1 MKGVTGQLPSRR
13 RAYAALLL
21 AAACLLPALM
31 VSPAMA
37 RQGFAA
43 ITVDARSGRVLY
55 AHNADAPRIPASI
68 TKVMTIYELFTEIRR
83 GRYTLSSKLVMTR
96 DAARRPPS
104 KLYIKPGRT
113 FTVDQAIR
121 ALITKSA
128 NDVAAA
134 VAANI
139 SGSES
144 AFARRMTRTAR
155 RLGMTRTTF
164 RNASGL
170 PTPPNV
176 STARDLATLALRIQ
190 RDFPKL
196 YRKYF
201 AIKHFRH
208 GRRVYRNHN
217 RLLWRVAGMD
227 GLKTGYTRA
236 AGFNLAASVRRDGR
250 RIVAVVLGAPTSR
263 ARNATMARLIE
274 RTFRTRRLTRGVR
287 IAALAGRPPGLAAAW
302 RARPPVRV
310 AHAKAAAKPAIRPQR
325 RPAELAR
332 RHQAAPRPKARQVL
346 SAGTAGHDDA
356 ALRALAATTALPP
369 LNAARRPASAPAA
382 KKAKRVIARTTPPP
396 PADAKLVAA
405 VTPDAP
411 PAVMPGEAANT
422 IVIAKTNHD
431 ARPAHLR
438 TEQGA
443 ALVKSVRP
451 SPNASEPA
459 PAAALVKTVETRLPD
474 AAPTAP
480 RRPAASARKAAPPP
494 TDSWMIQLGAFPAEE
509 GAKTALREVR
519 RRHARALRGKT
530 PFTMV
535 FRKNNNVYYRARFAG
550 FDRKSALRA
559 CRELKRRGQPCLAL
573 APRG

>member
-1 MKGVTGQLPSRR
+1 MKGVTRELPRQR
-13 RAYAALLL
+13 RAGALLL
-21 AAACLLPALM
+21 AAVGLLPALM
-31 VSPAMA
+31 ATPAMA
-37 RQGFAA
+37 RQGFAT

-83 GRYTLSSKLVMTR
+83 GRYTLSSRLVMTR

-139 SGSES
+139 AGSEA

-155 RLGMTRTTF
+155 RLGMTRTVF

-176 STARDLATLALRIQ
+176 TTARDLATLALRIQ
-190 RDFPKL
+190 RDYPKL
-196 YRKYF
+196 YKKYF
-201 AIKHFRH
+201 AIKYFRY

-217 RLLWRVAGMD
+217 HLLWRVRGMD

-250 RIVAVVLGAPTSR
+250 RIVAVVLGAPSSR
-263 ARNATMARLIE
+263 VRNVIMARLIA
-274 RTFRTRRLTRGVR
+274 RTFRTQRLTRGVR
-287 IAALAGRPPGLAAAW
+287 IATLAGRPPGLPRNW
-302 RARPPVRV
+302 RGQPPVRI
-310 AHAKAAAKPAIRPQR
+310 ASAGPSAKPAIKPQR

-332 RHQAAPRPKARQVL
+332 HRQTPPPRPRLRPVL
-346 SAGTAGHDDA
+346 RVDATHDDA
-356 ALRALAATTALPP
+356 ALRTLAAATAVAPP
-369 LNAARRPASAPAA
+369 AAARRPAPAVKTA
-382 KKAKRVIARTTPPP
+382 QQVIAKTTPPP
-396 PADAKLVAA
+396 PPDARMVAA

-411 PAVMPGEAANT
+411 PADSPAGDTNT
-422 IVIAKTNHD
+422 IVIAKTTPD
-431 ARPAHLR
+431 ATPARLR
-438 TEQGA
+438 TEPET
-443 ALVKSVRP
+443 ALVKSVHPAPR
-451 SPNASEPA
+451 AAEPA
-459 PAAALVKTVETRLPD
+459 PAD
-474 AAPTAP
+474 AAPA
-480 RRPAASARKAAPPP
+480 RRRVDAKPTPPM
-494 TDSWMIQLGAFPAEE
+494 DGWMIQLGAFPAED

-535 FRKNNNVYYRARFAG
+535 FRKNNNVYSRARFAG
-550 FDRKSALRA
+550 FDRQSARRA
-559 CRELKRRGQPCLAL
+559 CRQLKRRGQACLAL
-573 APRG
+573 PPRG